1 MYITIKIEL
10 KHIIY
15 GKYRTDLLLIEDL
28 KVSNLLLPSVNIL
41 YYHPIFKENF
51 FDINLQN
58 KKGKSDYN

>member
-15 GKYRTDLLLIEDL
+15 GKYRMNLLLIEDL

>member
-15 GKYRTDLLLIEDL
+15 GKYRINILLIEGL
-28 KVSNLLLPSVNIL
+28 KVSNLLLPSGNIL

-51 FDINLQN
+51 FDNNLQN